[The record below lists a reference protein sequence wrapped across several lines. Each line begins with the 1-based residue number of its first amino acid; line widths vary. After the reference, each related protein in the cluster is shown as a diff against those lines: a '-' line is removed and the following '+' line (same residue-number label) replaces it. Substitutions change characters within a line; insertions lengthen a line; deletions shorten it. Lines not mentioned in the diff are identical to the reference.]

1 MYLFAPIIEEF
12 LYCNNKLGESVV
24 NKLTSFVKFITALDA
39 FCLVEVYNTIERRI
53 QDGHLALNLAS
64 KYSFTIARKAK
75 SKQSRSLAN
84 SQTYPIEL
92 EKTTADK
99 MTYTSTGTKAT
110 DKNISTSNGAKT
122 QNVQS
127 LDIDSKVL

>member
-24 NKLTSFVKFITALDA
+24 NKLTSFIKFITALDA

-75 SKQSRSLAN
+75 SKQPKSLAN

-92 EKTTADK
+92 EKTTTDK